1 MLAILVS
8 GLTSAQDISVQ
19 GGSFL
24 NKEISGIHAADGN
37 GDQAFIGYIEG
48 SLNFLKSEKFKI
60 GPVAKLYAYNKGFF
74 YGGPDNDYAVT
85 AGLDVGLNLS
95 KNVEFN
101 VGYELPVPHGFR
113 SDVFQSVISP
123 SLIFG
128 DGEGLGFK
136 INYDYFFQKKLFEYQ
151 SAFTAGLI
159 YQF

>member
-1 MLAILVS
+1 MFAILVT
-8 GLTSAQDISVQ
+8 GMVSAQDISVQ

-24 NKEISGIHAADGN
+24 NKEILPLAESGN

-48 SLNFLKSEKFKI
+48 SLNFLDSDKFKI
-60 GPVAKLYAYNKGFF
+60 GPVGKVYVYNEGFF
-74 YGGPDNDYAVT
+74 YGGPDNNYAVT

-95 KNVEFN
+95 KSIEFN
-101 VGYELPVPHGFR
+101 VGYELPVTGLR
-113 SDVFQSVISP
+113 SDVFESVISP

-151 SAFTAGLI
+151 SAFSAGLI

>member
-1 MLAILVS
+1 MFAVLIS
-8 GLTSAQDISVQ
+8 GMVSAQDISVQ

-24 NKEISGIHAADGN
+24 NKEISSFAESGN

-60 GPVAKLYAYNKGFF
+60 GPVAKLFVYNKGFF

-85 AGLDVGLNLS
+85 AGLDVGIKLS
-95 KNVEFN
+95 KKVDFN
-101 VGYELPVPHGFR
+101 VGYELPVNGFR
-113 SDVFQSVISP
+113 SDVFESVISP
-123 SLIFG
+123 SIIFG

-136 INYDYFFQKKLFEYQ
+136 INYDYFIQKKLFEYQ